1 MLIHIIMTKL
11 DETNNFRKLD
21 VFEPVLLAIEDKK
34 FIKATEV
41 QKRAIPLSNND
52 ENLIVAAPTGTG
64 KTLVFALRAI
74 EVTISG
80 AGLQSLILVPTRE
93 LAIQIEKEIKEF
105 AKYKPLKINS
115 IYGGNKSKNNLN
127 NVLDSEI
134 LIATPTILSELIITE
149 KLILDKIHLLIF
161 DEMDA
166 LLKIEFFDDIE
177 TIIKVISRKRQ
188 TLMFSATITKEISKF
203 AQKYMKKTRRVL
215 VNGKKEKKLLKQ
227 ISYIVEKSKKL
238 SLLSYL
244 LENEKAGL
252 NIIFVNRQEVGE
264 FILKNTK
271 KLNLDFKFLDKTLT
285 QTKREKILND
295 FRLEKFDVLIATDV
309 AARGLDIDGV
319 THIYNYN
326 LPSENEK
333 YIHRIGRV
341 ARAGKN
347 GTIIDL
353 ISETDQKIYSKLIN
367 ENKLNIQFK
376 EIPSGLKEVKIKH
389 ELKKRKFEKNF
400 RKNKK

>member
-1 MLIHIIMTKL
+1 MTKL